1 MKRLL
6 CELFFSCVMGTSD
19 PMSVDELTYRS
30 VLYDYYQEDY
40 GAALVDV
47 LVAEQQNRL
56 GDDPLRFA
64 LAKGSVAFEDG
75 LYNYASNAFAALP
88 EAELK
93 DVDRMRI
100 GFHLARVRHR
110 QQDWDQLAIE
120 LDKVTRAQQALGM
133 DTHPEVSYMNADLAL
148 QSGDF
153 ARAGEAIDLMDDDE
167 PFRGYALFNLGVELR
182 DSQQLADSVEIFRL
196 LEAMPGK
203 DPQVRDLKQRGR
215 LALAHLS
222 KAESQS
228 EDAKTILEDLPTGS
242 RYRDAALAAYGTL
255 AMEQKDY
262 NLAARIWL
270 TLKQD
275 EKWQTSNAIAH
286 LGFPMALEGMSEP
299 RWVLTHYQSAE
310 REYGQRLAVLQGVQE
325 RAGDSAW
332 VRRLAQAVTTSGVEE
347 KGLAG
352 LVEEWDH
359 DIGREEWLEWL
370 AAEDVN
376 NLLREWRS
384 LADMSAWLGT
394 VSETLE
400 AFAEVSV
407 KQVERTRDL
416 RTALADEKILAR
428 RTELQS
434 EIFGIDERLAWLDAN
449 QPMQDS
455 NWMLAMANA
464 EQRAKIESL
473 LAMLVQSQSMTDA
486 EGVHVRERVE
496 RLLGLVFYELA
507 NEYPD
512 QRWRLA
518 RQKQAVVVAVADVD
532 ASIDRVQTA
541 EQAYA
546 GSVGL
551 RSEHYVPRVESL
563 STRITQAMQTRE
575 LALAE
580 HLQSRMKQE
589 SERIEQYLFL
599 TRVAIAQA
607 SDQLALSEDHQ
618 MDLEAE

>member
-6 CELFFSCVMGTSD
+6 CELIFSCVMGTSD

-40 GAALVDV
+40 GAALVEV
-47 LVAEQQNRL
+47 MVAEQQNRL

-75 LYNYASNAFAALP
+75 LYDYAGKAFAALP

-100 GFHLARVRHR
+100 GFHMARVRHR
-110 QQDWDQLAIE
+110 QQDWDQLAVE
-120 LDKVTRAQQALGM
+120 LDKVNRAQSALGM
-133 DTHPEVSYMNADLAL
+133 EPHPEVSYMSADLAL
-148 QSGDF
+148 QRGDF
-153 ARAGEAIDLMDDDE
+153 AKAGEAIDLMDDDE
-167 PFRGYALFNLGVELR
+167 PFRGYALFNLGVALR
-182 DSQQLADSVEIFRL
+182 DSNQLDDSLDIFRL

-203 DPQVRDLKQRGR
+203 DLQVRDLKQRGR

-222 KAESQS
+222 KADAES

-242 RYRDAALAAYGTL
+242 RYRDAALATYGTL

-270 TLKQD
+270 TLKQE
-275 EKWQTSNAIAH
+275 EKWHTSNAIAH

-310 REYGQRLAVLQGVQE
+310 REYGQRLAVLQGVQA
-325 RAGDSAW
+325 RAGDQAW

-352 LVEEWDH
+352 LVQEWDH

-394 VSETLE
+394 VPDTLD
-400 AFAEVSV
+400 AFAQVSV
-407 KQVERTRDL
+407 KQVERTHNL
-416 RTALADEKILAR
+416 RSALENEKILAR
-428 RTELQS
+428 RAELQTELA
-434 EIFGIDERLAWLDAN
+434 GIDERLAWLDAN
-449 QPMQDS
+449 QPEPDS
-455 NWMLAMANA
+455 DWMLAMADDT
-464 EQRAKIESL
+464 QRKRIESL
-473 LAMLVQSQSMTDA
+473 LAMLGQAQSMTDA
-486 EGVHVRERVE
+486 EGSQVRERVE
-496 RLLGLVFYELA
+496 RQLGIVFYELA
-507 NEYPD
+507 DDYPG

-518 RQKQAVVVAVADVD
+518 RQKQEVVQALADVD
-532 ASIDRVQTA
+532 VSIDRVQSA
-541 EQAYA
+541 EQAYV
-546 GSVGL
+546 GSVGMRAEAYL
-551 RSEHYVPRVESL
+551 PRVESL
-563 STRITQAMQTRE
+563 RMRIAQAMQARE
-575 LALAE
+575 VALAE
-580 HLQSRMKQE
+580 HLQSRMQEE

-599 TRVAIAQA
+599 TRIAIAQA
-607 SDQLALSEDHQ
+607 SDQLALSDDHQ
-618 MDLEAE
+618 TDLEAE